1 MPSATRRVKTIY
13 SVIASSNRLEII
25 RILNSKGP
33 LSYSEL
39 KSLSGFKSK
48 KESGKF
54 AYHLRKLVRQMLV
67 SLNKSERKYSV
78 TSLGRL
84 ILNLTRQIEEQSIVE
99 SGKIYVRTSRE
110 RMEEFNPD
118 KILQSL
124 VKEAGMPVEE
134 AQKITSEAESRLYK
148 FPTSYLTSP
157 LIREIVNA
165 ILIEH
170 GYENYRHK
178 LTRLGLPIND
188 ITQLINNTAR
198 GIEAVDSLLYQTSR
212 AAFSEYLLLNQIP
225 RDVADAHIQGDIHI
239 SNRGSWGLKPD
250 TVFIDLS
257 SITKKGINYNG
268 KFLFSPRI
276 DIPKNINESFSSMSV
291 ITALL
296 SKQVSEEIVF
306 FNFIEYIS
314 QYVENKTNNELKEI
328 IYNTFRSI
336 SQKTSSFVEP
346 LITFYISI
354 EEKNMKNADIIKV
367 KKALLDAYS
376 EYIDNVPIPNI
387 AIVIQTDL
395 SKEKDINKITNII
408 LKGGL
413 VAFLKNEEAI
423 TAYSGIRNSINKKRN
438 IESINTLH
446 SVSVNLPRLA
456 YESNNDEQYF
466 RARFALMLQTAIS
479 ALAERRNIIED
490 MIRKGITPLLSQN
503 SGLISSEKMP
513 LIINLTGLEESV
525 EILKGGK
532 LENKNLFSLYK
543 KIIDTGIKV
552 CKEEGEKV
560 KAEFGLSNILTDAH
574 LRFARLDVDK
584 YGRVTTSNVTEDG
597 YSQTIIFTAHDIL
610 NQDFATGI
618 NSFINKMSGGC
629 APLLD
634 ISKLKSGKNIA
645 EAITL
650 TNKAISFFKC
660 SNIVSICKSCTE
672 KQMGELV
679 KCKNCNSTEMLLIK
693 TQYIP
698 KVIFS

>member
-1 MPSATRRVKTIY
+1 MASATRRVKTIY

-99 SGKIYVRTSRE
+99 SGKIYVRTSRD
-110 RMEEFNPD
+110 RMEEFNTD

-157 LIREIVNA
+157 LIREVVNA

-198 GIEAVDSLLYQTSR
+198 GIEAVDSLLDQTSR

-250 TVFIDLS
+250 TVFVDLS
-257 SITKKGINYNG
+257 SIPKKGISYNG

-276 DIPKNINESFSSMSV
+276 NVPKNINESFSSMSV
-291 ITALL
+291 IASLL

-314 QYVENKTNNELKEI
+314 QYVENKTNTELKEI

-336 SQKTSSFVEP
+336 SQKTSSLAEP
-346 LITFYISI
+346 LLTIYISSK
-354 EEKNMKNADIIKV
+354 ENDKKNADIGKV
-367 KKALLDAYS
+367 KKTMLDAYS

-387 AIVIQTDL
+387 AIVLQTNL
-395 SKEKDINKITNII
+395 SEEKEINKITNII
-408 LKGGL
+408 SKGGL
-413 VAFLKNEEAI
+413 VAFLKDENAI
-423 TAYSGIRNSINKKRN
+423 TAYSGIKNCISKKRN
-438 IESINTLH
+438 TGSINILH

-490 MIRKGITPLLSQN
+490 MVRKGMTPLLSQN

-525 EILKGGK
+525 EILKGSK
-532 LENKNLFSLYK
+532 LQDKNRFSLYK
-543 KIIDTGIKV
+543 KIIETGTKV
-552 CKEEGEKV
+552 CGEEGEKV
-560 KAEFGLSNILTDAH
+560 NAEFGLSSILTDAH
-574 LRFARLDVDK
+574 LRFAKLDADK
-584 YGRVTTSNVTEDG
+584 YGRAATSNAEEDG
-597 YSQTIIFTAHDIL
+597 YNQTMIFTIDNIL
-610 NQDFATGI
+610 NQDFASGI
-618 NSFINKMSGGC
+618 NSFINKMNGGC

-634 ISKLKSGKNIA
+634 ISKLKSEKNIA
-645 EAITL
+645 DAITR
-650 TNKAISFFKC
+650 TNKSISFFKC
-660 SNIVSICKSCTE
+660 SNIISICRSCTK
-672 KQMGELV
+672 KQVGELI
-679 KCKNCNSTEMLLIK
+679 KCKDCNSTEILVMKHHKI
-693 TQYIP
+693 
-698 KVIFS
+698 

>member
-67 SLNKSERKYSV
+67 SLNKAERKYAV

-110 RMEEFNPD
+110 RMEEFNTD

-157 LIREIVNA
+157 LIREVVNA

-198 GIEAVDSLLYQTSR
+198 GIEAVDSLLDQTSR

-250 TVFIDLS
+250 TVFVDLS
-257 SITKKGINYNG
+257 SIPKKGISYNG

-276 DIPKNINESFSSMSV
+276 NVPKNINESFSSMSV
-291 ITALL
+291 ISSLL

-314 QYVENKTNNELKEI
+314 QYVENKTNTELKEI

-336 SQKTSSFVEP
+336 SQKTSSLVEP
-346 LITFYISI
+346 LITIYISSK
-354 EEKNMKNADIIKV
+354 ENDMKNADMAKV
-367 KKALLDAYS
+367 KKTMLDAYS

-387 AIVIQTDL
+387 AIVLQTNL
-395 SKEKDINKITNII
+395 SEEKEINKITNII
-408 LKGGL
+408 SKAGL
-413 VAFLKNEEAI
+413 VAFLKEENAI
-423 TAYSGIRNSINKKRN
+423 TAYSGIKNSISKKRN
-438 IESINTLH
+438 TGSINILH

-490 MIRKGITPLLSQN
+490 MIRKGMTPLLSQN
-503 SGLISSEKMP
+503 STSIFGS
-513 LIINLTGLEESV
+513 GD
-525 EILKGGK
+525 
-532 LENKNLFSLYK
+532 LFS
-543 KIIDTGIKV
+543 
-552 CKEEGEKV
+552 
-560 KAEFGLSNILTDAH
+560 
-574 LRFARLDVDK
+574 
-584 YGRVTTSNVTEDG
+584 
-597 YSQTIIFTAHDIL
+597 
-610 NQDFATGI
+610 
-618 NSFINKMSGGC
+618 
-629 APLLD
+629 
-634 ISKLKSGKNIA
+634 
-645 EAITL
+645 
-650 TNKAISFFKC
+650 
-660 SNIVSICKSCTE
+660 
-672 KQMGELV
+672 
-679 KCKNCNSTEMLLIK
+679 
-693 TQYIP
+693 
-698 KVIFS
+698 